1 MHISAGVTS
10 VIGFLGILLM
20 ACPSSGEPRS
30 AKEVRGD
37 GSFCKPYSLES
48 GDVQQFKFP
57 TTLTFIQQGYLSELC
72 LVVSDR
78 VADNRN
84 KEGELRVAAIVQ
96 KSSEEK
102 EEFEVKKALLEI
114 ERPHLK
120 SLTTLLENAIRTEP
134 FNEEA
139 FWEAWLNERERYYKV
154 IGPLLQQQARLLL
167 EQHERL
173 MGTPGESRKP
183 DE

>member
-1 MHISAGVTS
+1 MHASAGVTS
-10 VIGFLGILLM
+10 VIGFLGIVLM

-57 TTLTFIQQGYLSELC
+57 TTLTFVQQAYLSELC
-72 LVVSDR
+72 LVVSER
-78 VADNRN
+78 VADSQR
-84 KEGELRVAAIVQ
+84 KEGELQSPAIFP
-96 KSSEEK
+96 KSSEEE
-102 EEFEVKKALLEI
+102 EEFEVEKALLQI
-114 ERPHLK
+114 ERQHLEN
-120 SLTTLLENAIRTEP
+120 LTTLLENSIRTEP
-134 FNEEA
+134 FSEEA

-154 IGPLLQQQARLLL
+154 SGPLIQQQLRLLL
-167 EQHERL
+167 ERIEREG
-173 MGTPGESRKP
+173 GTPGESRKP